1 MLIVLLKM
9 LPRIAQGVEEKRNR
23 CSIETKIIKL
33 TKAGVRCSTEAME
46 ILFVAFPVGVV

>member
-1 MLIVLLKM
+1 MLIVLSKM
-9 LPRIAQGVEEKRNR
+9 LLRIAQGVEEKRHR

-46 ILFVAFPVGVV
+46 ILLLASPLGVV

>member
-9 LPRIAQGVEEKRNR
+9 LLRMAQAVEDKRNR
-23 CSIETKIIKL
+23 CSIETQIIKL

-46 ILFVAFPVGVV
+46 VSIVACPLGVV